1 MRMVPTAPHRP
12 AWWGVC
18 AIAVTATVCGPAA
31 RPAAAAG
38 PTYSGRTAQSR
49 IATPRIDATIAVDG
63 VLDEAP
69 WADAAVLEGFSQYA
83 PVDDRAAELATRVRV
98 WYSPTAIHFGIE
110 ADAPP
115 GSVRATLA
123 DRDKIDSDDHVLIFL
138 NTFNDGRQALVFGV
152 NPLGAQL
159 DGTSVEGTRQTGGGF
174 SGIAVGREPP
184 DLNPD
189 FVFQSRGRLTEGG
202 FVVEVRIPFKSLRYQ
217 GTDTQDWG
225 LHILRRV
232 QATGYE
238 DSWMP
243 AKRSAA
249 SFLSQA
255 GTLTDLRDLRR
266 GLVLDI
272 NPVVTSKADGAR
284 QTGGAW
290 AYDASRPE
298 GGLNV
303 RWGVTPN
310 LTLNGTVN
318 PDFSQVEA
326 DAGQFTFDP
335 RSALFFAEK
344 RPFFLEGS
352 EFFAT
357 PSNLIY
363 TRRIAEPVAAA
374 KLTGKAA
381 GTTLGVLAAIDDA
394 STSVTGNDH
403 PWFAVA
409 RVARDVGRGSK
420 IAAIYTERR
429 DGAASNRVVGGDTRL
444 VFRDI
449 YALQAQAVVSRTAR
463 DGTTESGPLWN
474 VTASRSGRRYGFTY
488 RVSGIDEDFRT
499 ATGFIGRG
507 NLAQARAVNQVTFY
521 GKEKGWWER
530 ATSDVT
536 IDYTWPYDAFVKGRP
551 AQDRKLHLNNNVTL
565 RGGWGLGGSVLIE
578 TFGYDAP
585 LYADYGLL
593 ESTPTGDVVRPFVG
607 TPRLPNLDFVA
618 SIDTP
623 QWRGLSAS
631 GFVLWGKDENFFE
644 WASADIVFAD
654 MSVLWRPTQQA
665 RLDLRYQLQS
675 FVRRTDGSTVGLR
688 QIPRARL
695 EYQLTRAI
703 FLRGVLEYDDNRQDD
718 LRDDS
723 RTNLPIVIRNPATGA
738 YERAYGER
746 RRQVRGDLL
755 FSYQPTPG
763 TVFFA
768 GYSGVSVDGPSRR
781 RGELARQRD
790 GFFMKVSY
798 LFRL

>member
-1 MRMVPTAPHRP
+1 MNALTTRASRPHGLRLGAWFALLVVPAMAVAAPR
-12 AWWGVC
+12 V
-18 AIAVTATVCGPAA
+18 
-31 RPAAAAG
+31 
-38 PTYSGRTAQSR
+38 YSGRSQETR
-49 IATPRIDATIAVDG
+49 IDVPRIDAAIEVDG

-69 WADAAVLEGFSQYA
+69 WLDAAILDGFSQYA
-83 PVDDRAAELATRVRV
+83 PVDDRAADRATRVRV
-98 WYSPTAIHFGIE
+98 WYSATAIHFGIE
-110 ADAPP
+110 ADAPA
-115 GSVRATLA
+115 GTVRATLA
-123 DRDKIDSDDHVLIFL
+123 DRDKIENDDHVLIFL

-159 DGTSVEGTRQTGGGF
+159 DGTSVEGTRQAGMAF

-184 DLNPD
+184 DLSPD
-189 FVFQSRGRLTEGG
+189 FVFQSRGRVTDTG

-217 GTDTQDWG
+217 STEVQDWG
-225 LHILRRV
+225 LHILRRT

-243 AKRSAA
+243 ARRSAA
-249 SFLSQA
+249 SFLAQA
-255 GTLTDLRDLRR
+255 GTLTGLRDLRR
-266 GLVLDI
+266 GLVLDV
-272 NPVVTSKADGAR
+272 NPVATTKADGGRSA
-284 QTGGAW
+284 GGTW
-290 AYDASRPE
+290 NYDASRPE
-298 GGLNV
+298 AGLNV
-303 RWGVTPN
+303 RWGITPN

-363 TRRIAEPVAAA
+363 TRRIAEPIVAA
-374 KLTGKAA
+374 KITGKAA
-381 GTTLGVLAAIDDA
+381 GTTLGVLTAIDDEA
-394 STSVTGNDH
+394 TSSSGSDR
-403 PWFAVA
+403 PWFAIT
-409 RVARDVGRGSK
+409 RVARDVGKGSK
-420 IAAIYTERR
+420 VAGIFTERH
-429 DGAASNRVVGGDTRL
+429 DGANSNRVVGGDTRL

-449 YALQAQAVVSRTAR
+449 YALQAQAVVSRTVR
-463 DGTTESGPLWN
+463 DGAVEIGPLWN
-474 VTASRSGRRYGFTY
+474 VTASRTGRRYGFNV

-499 ATGFIGRG
+499 ASGFVNRG

-530 ATSDVT
+530 ATADVT
-536 IDYTWPYDAFVKGRP
+536 LDFTWPYDAFVGGDAP
-551 AQDRKLHLNNNVTL
+551 QDRKLHFNNNVTL
-565 RGGWGLGGSVLIE
+565 RGGWNAGASVLVE
-578 TFGYDAP
+578 SFGYDAP
-585 LYADYGLL
+585 LYADYALL
-593 ESTPTGDVVRPFVG
+593 DTTPGGDVIRPFVG
-607 TPRLPNLDFVA
+607 TPRLANLDYVL
-618 SIDTP
+618 SVDTP

-644 WASADIVFAD
+644 WTSADIVFAD
-654 MSVLWRPTQQA
+654 MGVLWRPTQQA
-665 RLDLRYQLQS
+665 RLDLSYKMQS
-675 FVRRTDGSTVGLR
+675 FVRRSDGSVVGLR

-703 FLRGVLEYDDNRQDD
+703 FVRGVLEYDDNRQDD
-718 LRDDS
+718 LRDAS
-723 RTNLPIVIRNPATGA
+723 RTELPIVIRDAATGT
-738 YERAYGER
+738 YERALGSR

-768 GYSGVSVDGPSRR
+768 GYSGVSVDGPGRR
-781 RGELARQRD
+781 RGPLERERD
-790 GFFMKVSY
+790 GFFMKISY